1 MNGLPPGCHLR
12 ESLTFRFV
20 DSALRALTITSFESG
35 RTHTRNR
42 NEETFGV
49 PLDQRP
55 GMFVPIPCRHC
66 GKSFIRFALETGERT
81 VVCARCGGVTEV
93 RVTTEGEALRVR
105 TARGA
110 VRAKSTD

>member
-1 MNGLPPGCHLR
+1 MFRSLTASG
-12 ESLTFRFV
+12 ESLQ
-20 DSALRALTITSFESG
+20 SLPSRAAV
-35 RTHTRNR
+35 HTLENR

-66 GKSFIRFALETGERT
+66 GKSFIRFALEAGERT

-93 RVTTEGEALRVR
+93 RVTAEGETLRVR
-105 TARGA
+105 TGRGA
-110 VRAKSTD
+110 VRAKSAN